1 MMKGFALPFPPSM
14 AAIPDRAY
22 NAACGH
28 LASWLGISLSAA
40 RRKVDIRASQ
50 EGLRASAEKQQ
61 LAERM
66 LAEVQAAGV
75 DHGALFTAQLGAV
88 GNDENFMTED

>member
-1 MMKGFALPFPPSM
+1 
-14 AAIPDRAY
+14 
-22 NAACGH
+22 
-28 LASWLGISLSAA
+28 
-40 RRKVDIRASQ
+40 VDVRASQ